1 MNHKQA
7 RTPYLADLY
16 ERYLDDQNA
25 DGFVV
30 KVAHRYTVG
39 TLQRLLAGHPRRE
52 VRRAA
57 ALALGF
63 LADYQSNHALGCALL
78 DDDRTV
84 RMIAENGIRMVW
96 TRTGTEEERQKL
108 GLVARLNA
116 AQHYKEAIRRATE
129 LIEKAPCLAEAWHQ
143 RAVAYFHLQQ
153 YAEAV
158 RDCHEALEINPYHFP
173 AATNMGQAYLELGNQ
188 VSALESFR
196 RALRLNQDLEAVRAQ
211 VVRLTRMVEDR

>member
-1 MNHKQA
+1 MSHKQT
-7 RTPYLADLY
+7 RTPYLAGLY

-25 DGFVV
+25 DAFVV
-30 KVAHRYTVG
+30 KAAHRYSVG

-63 LADYQSNHALGCALL
+63 LADYESNHALGRALL

-84 RMIAENGIRMVW
+84 RMIAENGIRMIW
-96 TRTGTEEERQKL
+96 TRTGTEEQRQKL
-108 GLVARLNA
+108 GLISRLNA

-129 LIEKAPCLAEAWHQ
+129 LIEKAPYFAEAWHQ
-143 RAVAYFHLQQ
+143 RAVAHFHLQQ
-153 YAEAV
+153 FAEAI